1 MSGIVIELQRDAL
14 SSDSDIISL
23 LRKAYLIARKLDLK
37 DFESW
42 TSYELEYR

>member
-37 DFESW
+37 I
-42 TSYELEYR
+42 LKVGHLMN